1 MLVVKSQK
9 EKFEDWISNASIK
22 ISERKNFQNWIVN
35 SPIDIYIPRIPPV
48 GCLISAGWCQGDYN
62 GYVFDILANI
72 DQFDWMSYINKEYS
86 YIPIDSDVINYLN
99 WIGDIPTG
107 RFSIDKR
114 TGFYEKKASKK
125 ICVSLIKVDDQFYE
139 IESEKKSLKRVFMP
153 SNLDRL
159 STTKNLLL

>member
-48 GCLISAGWCQGDYN
+48 GCSISAGWCEGDYN
-62 GYVFDILANI
+62 GYVFDILVNI
-72 DQFDWMSYINKEYS
+72 DQFDWMNYINKEYS

-125 ICVSLIKVDDQFYE
+125 ISVSLIKVDDQFYE
-139 IESEKKSLKRVFMP
+139 IEAEKKV
-153 SNLDRL
+153 
-159 STTKNLLL
+159 

>member
-1 MLVVKSQK
+1 MLVIKSQR
-9 EKFEDWISNASIK
+9 EEFDDWISNASIK
-22 ISERKNFQNWIVN
+22 KSERKKFHNWIVN

-86 YIPIDSDVINYLN
+86 YISIDSEVINYLN

-114 TGFYEKKASKK
+114 TGYFDKKASKK
-125 ICVSLIKVDDQFYE
+125 ISVSLIKIDDQFYE
-139 IESEKKSLKRVFMP
+139 IEAEKKVKKIAS
-153 SNLDRL
+153 
-159 STTKNLLL
+159 